1 MPDGDCSVL
10 FHVPARGLARRE
22 LREFAKR
29 LKAEVAKGR
38 DFCGI
43 ITSDAEMRRL
53 NKQFRK
59 KDYTTDVLSFPA
71 SPMSESIGDLAIS
84 WDRAKQQAIEHGHT
98 PADEVR
104 ILMLH
109 GVLHLTGLDHE
120 RDRGKMARAETRWRK
135 RLNLPSGLIERVR

>member
-1 MPDGDCSVL
+1 MSDGDSSVL
-10 FHVPARGLARRE
+10 FHVPARGLGRRD
-22 LREFAKR
+22 LREFARR
-29 LKAEVAKGR
+29 LKEEVAKGR
-38 DFCGI
+38 NFCGI

-84 WDRAKQQAIEHGHT
+84 WDRAKEQAIEHGHT

-120 RDRGKMARAETRWRK
+120 RDGGKMARAETRWRK